1 MGLSM
6 FAAQN
11 SPIAIDFGSTSVKLL
26 QVEPGESPEILA
38 AVGLRV
44 PDEIRGNTDK
54 EIAYL
59 EKQLPRMLRKG
70 GFRGRRAICSIPC
83 TDTLVQHIQVAET
96 EGVDRDEVVKAQLQ
110 AQLNLDPY
118 GMVIRTYF
126 VTEVHRESEM
136 LSEMI
141 CFAISRETVMRYVE
155 LLQKCKLQ
163 TVGVHSE
170 ILGMVRA
177 FDLMPAAGTEP
188 QTTLYVDLGWSST
201 KVAIT
206 HDAQLVFARSIEMG
220 GRHVDKRLAER
231 LGCDVASARA
241 QRISEQV
248 LATSGSPSPKKK
260 GGGGVATT
268 EEGGNGS
275 DLELTEMAHA
285 IADELSMGVRYH
297 SSLFKG
303 HKIDRMIFLG
313 GEARN
318 IVLCQQIAKEMR
330 LPAQLGDPL
339 TRFGCKKSMRT
350 PGLSLGQPQPGWAVA
365 CGLCVAPTDL

>member
-1 MGLSM
+1 M
-6 FAAQN
+6 
-11 SPIAIDFGSTSVKLL
+11 
-26 QVEPGESPEILA
+26 
-38 AVGLRV
+38 
-44 PDEIRGNTDK
+44 
-54 EIAYL
+54 
-59 EKQLPRMLRKG
+59 
-70 GFRGRRAICSIPC
+70 
-83 TDTLVQHIQVAET
+83 
-96 EGVDRDEVVKAQLQ
+96 
-110 AQLNLDPY
+110 
-118 GMVIRTYF
+118 
-126 VTEVHRESEM
+126 
-136 LSEMI
+136 
-141 CFAISRETVMRYVE
+141 
-155 LLQKCKLQ
+155 
-163 TVGVHSE
+163 
-170 ILGMVRA
+170 
-177 FDLMPAAGTEP
+177 
-188 QTTLYVDLGWSST
+188 
-201 KVAIT
+201 
-206 HDAQLVFARSIEMG
+206 
-220 GRHVDKRLAER
+220 
-231 LGCDVASARA
+231 
-241 QRISEQV
+241 
-248 LATSGSPSPKKK
+248 LATSGSPSPKEA

>member
-1 MGLSM
+1 M

-26 QVEPGESPEILA
+26 QIQPGESPEILA
-38 AVGLRV
+38 AVGLRI

-59 EKQLPRMLRKG
+59 EKQLPRTLRKG

-126 VTEVHRESEM
+126 VTEVHRDSEM

-141 CFAISRETVMRYVE
+141 CFAISREIVMRYVE

-177 FDLMPAAGTEP
+177 FDLMPAAGAEP

-220 GRHVDKRLAER
+220 GRQVDKRIAER

-248 LATSGSPSPKKK
+248 LATSGTASPRKK

-268 EEGGNGS
+268 EEDGNGS